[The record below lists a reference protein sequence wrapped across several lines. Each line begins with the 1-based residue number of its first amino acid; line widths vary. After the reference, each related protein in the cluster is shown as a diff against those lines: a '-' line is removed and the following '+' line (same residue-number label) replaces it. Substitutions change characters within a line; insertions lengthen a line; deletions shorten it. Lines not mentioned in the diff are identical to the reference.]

1 MTGPASDLDL
11 DFIVTDLKVSNVPSH
26 SSLDNKLE
34 LFLAVNIECNPVHP
48 LSELTNV
55 LYLLALVILTLVLI
69 G

>member
-34 LFLAVNIECNPVHP
+34 LFLAVNIECNPVVAVV
-48 LSELTNV
+48 SGV
-55 LYLLALVILTLVLI
+55 LGLAAH
-69 G
+69 